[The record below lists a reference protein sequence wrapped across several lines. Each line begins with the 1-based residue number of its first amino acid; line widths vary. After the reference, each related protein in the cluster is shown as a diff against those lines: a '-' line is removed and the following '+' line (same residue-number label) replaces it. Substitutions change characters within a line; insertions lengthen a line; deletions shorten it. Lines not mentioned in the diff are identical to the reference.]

1 MHEIII
7 DEIKTLFS
15 SEFKNIKIGI
25 KKYAT
30 RADNELI
37 LNNFVIKSQV
47 TRLNIPTNKSK
58 QSIIPKPVA
67 TPLPPLNFSQIGKQ

>member
-37 LNNFVIKSQV
+37 LNNFVIKSQSQDSIFQ
-47 TRLNIPTNKSK
+47 LINQSK
-58 QSIIPKPVA
+58 VLYQN
-67 TPLPPLNFSQIGKQ
+67 PLQHLCHL